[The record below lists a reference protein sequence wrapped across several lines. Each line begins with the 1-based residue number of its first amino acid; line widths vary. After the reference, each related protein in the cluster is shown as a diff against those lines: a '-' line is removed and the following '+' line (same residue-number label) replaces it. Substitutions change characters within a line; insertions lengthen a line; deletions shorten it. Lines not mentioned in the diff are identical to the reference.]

1 MRQVF
6 VGQTFDSFDDRD
18 SGAVFEDMDFRG
30 CMFQSCLISVTR
42 DPRLRSVVRNVVLVD
57 CEQAG
62 SSVKCAAVED
72 VVVDGLK
79 TNKGLMTWAAA
90 FKHVTLRGKIGSI
103 LLSDLARPGG
113 QSCEEKRATEA
124 FKHANRDYYAHVDW
138 ALDISEAEF
147 KIEPDIRG
155 VPARLIRRDPETQV
169 VVTRER
175 ALTGVH
181 KDLPFPDSLHLWG
194 GWIDNHFS
202 DQEYD
207 DLVLVA
213 PKRSRQFKDLLEG
226 IKLLRKAGVAEP
238 D

>member
-138 ALDISEAEF
+138 AL
-147 KIEPDIRG
+147 
-155 VPARLIRRDPETQV
+155 IRRDPETQV